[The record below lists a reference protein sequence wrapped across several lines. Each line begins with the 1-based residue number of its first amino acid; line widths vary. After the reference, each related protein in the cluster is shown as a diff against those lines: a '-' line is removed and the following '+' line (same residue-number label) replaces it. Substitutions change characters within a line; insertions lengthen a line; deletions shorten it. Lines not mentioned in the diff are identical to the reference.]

1 MSKEFLRPQRVEAR
15 LLWGPDNHCR
25 LSSARVDRVCSVGL
39 SCLDLDYCVRKW
51 KNWAEGPS
59 TVHNIHKP
67 RTRSATT
74 FAAQSIVECL
84 FWYCLICILFAKR
97 TRSQSFWSS
106 QSILKIV
113 VFRLCPRVRLRR
125 EDVLRLWPFSPAN
138 MGVRRKTEFFGRD
151 NLELI

>member
-25 LSSARVDRVCSVGL
+25 LSSARADRVCPVCL
-39 SCLDLDYCVRKW
+39 SCLDLDYCVRRW
-51 KNWAEGPS
+51 KDWAEGPS

-125 EDVLRLWPFSPAN
+125 EDVLRLWPFSPCKHGHQAEN
-138 MGVRRKTEFFGRD
+138 RIF
-151 NLELI
+151 